1 MATILNSEIIT
12 YNPSSL
18 VNIFNN
24 ALTIEATKKAFRIRG
39 IYLPGKGTNY
49 NGLYY
54 DSLKEES
61 SDACVTLIVPGLIR
75 HHPTPQ
81 QTIEFTGYLTKKV
94 QANVG
99 KIELHVNLIELI
111 SQQQSKYTDEQ
122 IKIFD
127 VLQRKAEQGY
137 KDVDA
142 FIKTRII
149 QQQPIT
155 VTIVVGKN
163 AIVDS
168 DIKHSLKEAI
178 GFYDFRFER
187 INLSSEMEIINAL
200 RRYSNDSGILVIS
213 RGGGE
218 NMEVFNKTSL
228 AEEALK
234 LKCPFVTAIGHKQ
247 DTPLLQKVA
256 DKFFITPTN
265 LASISMRCI
274 IKP

>member
-94 QANVG
+94 Q
-99 KIELHVNLIELI
+99 
-111 SQQQSKYTDEQ
+111 
-122 IKIFD
+122 
-127 VLQRKAEQGY
+127 R
-137 KDVDA
+137 
-142 FIKTRII
+142 
-149 QQQPIT
+149 
-155 VTIVVGKN
+155 GKN
-163 AIVDS
+163 
-168 DIKHSLKEAI
+168 
-178 GFYDFRFER
+178 R
-187 INLSSEMEIINAL
+187 
-200 RRYSNDSGILVIS
+200 
-213 RGGGE
+213 
-218 NMEVFNKTSL
+218 TT
-228 AEEALK
+228 
-234 LKCPFVTAIGHKQ
+234 C
-247 DTPLLQKVA
+247 
-256 DKFFITPTN
+256 
-265 LASISMRCI
+265 
-274 IKP
+274 